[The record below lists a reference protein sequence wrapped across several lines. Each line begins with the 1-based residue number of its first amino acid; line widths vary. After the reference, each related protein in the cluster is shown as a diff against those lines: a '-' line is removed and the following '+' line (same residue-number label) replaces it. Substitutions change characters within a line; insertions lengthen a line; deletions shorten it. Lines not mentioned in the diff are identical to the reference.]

1 MSETN
6 SETNSVKKVKP
17 VSSSSNNYVRT
28 FRHGA
33 IAANVFCRTAPG
45 GLEYLDFSISRS
57 WKTNTDKEGY
67 SQRFFA
73 KNREAMKLVIDDA
86 CDFITESPTGAKRA
100 ATNDN
105 GKSTSPRA
113 PSA

>member
-6 SETNSVKKVKP
+6 TVKKLKP
-17 VSSSSNNYVRT
+17 TNNSSNTYVRT

-45 GLEYLDFSISRS
+45 GLEYLDFNLSRS
-57 WKTNTDKEGY
+57 WKTNNDKDGY

-73 KNREAMKLVIDDA
+73 KNRDAMKLAIDDA
-86 CDFITESPTGAKRA
+86 CEFIGESSTIGKSAATTDNGKRTDPRA
-100 ATNDN
+100 AT
-105 GKSTSPRA
+105 A
-113 PSA
+113 

>member
-6 SETNSVKKVKP
+6 PIKKTK
-17 VSSSSNNYVRT
+17 STDNSNNSYVRT

-45 GLEYLDFSISRS
+45 GLEYLDFSLSRS

-73 KNREAMKLVIDDA
+73 KNRDAMKLVIDDA
-86 CDFITESPTGAKRA
+86 CEFIAESSTTAKLA
-100 ATNDN
+100 VTSDN
-105 GKSTSPRA
+105 GKDSA
-113 PSA
+113 PNVPTV